1 MKTDRAVKD
10 LAALLGAM
18 SAAAEEPSALER
30 LLDTLLNVTPL
41 FTGAALFTGYGGGAF
56 VTTASRSMSAT
67 QTRAW
72 LGWPLRRLFI
82 RMKPS
87 RIFDPAGSGR
97 EALAIPFAHGSR
109 RWVALAALRDSAGL
123 SPHDDFFQA
132 LESITIPANASAFSP
147 RARAEIIPADPKIAS
162 FALPDDLHGRLLA
175 AVSTRA
181 WPLERIESFGALA
194 LRLQDSVPDI
204 IAVDLRRLREPM
216 SAIARIHRIADYGA
230 LRILAFGTLALPHHR
245 SSAVVDR
252 FLPHDASEELIFKSI
267 KDLANEGAF
276 LRRNLAR
283 EEHVFSRRLS
293 EAALTFQEIADLA
306 AEKAAA
312 IMGGWGCCF
321 LLNGAAIYRAENPSG
336 VQPVFRSIPNNF
348 LSGLSAFDAE
358 YRSDFLDELTGDP
371 SERLVFEAMRPLSAS
386 TIVLVSETGRHL
398 GVLVACSTER
408 RAGPESFEALD
419 GLAALIVGRFGRLV
433 QSDGHIPQLERE
445 RFWER
450 LHDGRLRLDVYRSSD
465 CSIPWRYRFV
475 SETRGL
481 LTLNLD
487 ENAAL
492 TLRLLD
498 GPLDGPSLAKIV
510 AERRAP
516 APFFVAGIDFSAHTI
531 DFAARGFS
539 PPILLNHPGP
549 AMLIEAAGGIA
560 TGSAEL
566 HSAANAVVCDGAM
579 WAWLRGRPEAARCL
593 DSALDREAPAGMAS
607 IITLA

>member
-1 MKTDRAVKD
+1 METRRCR
-10 LAALLGAM
+10 
-18 SAAAEEPSALER
+18 S
-30 LLDTLLNVTPL
+30 
-41 FTGAALFTGYGGGAF
+41 
-56 VTTASRSMSAT
+56 TA
-67 QTRAW
+67 
-72 LGWPLRRLFI
+72 RR
-82 RMKPS
+82 
-87 RIFDPAGSGR
+87 
-97 EALAIPFAHGSR
+97 
-109 RWVALAALRDSAGL
+109 
-123 SPHDDFFQA
+123 Q
-132 LESITIPANASAFSP
+132 
-147 RARAEIIPADPKIAS
+147 S
-162 FALPDDLHGRLLA
+162 F
-175 AVSTRA
+175 
-181 WPLERIESFGALA
+181 
-194 LRLQDSVPDI
+194 
-204 IAVDLRRLREPM
+204 
-216 SAIARIHRIADYGA
+216 
-230 LRILAFGTLALPHHR
+230 
-245 SSAVVDR
+245 DR
-252 FLPHDASEELIFKSI
+252 FLPYDASEELIFKSI

-321 LLNGAAIYRAENPSG
+321 LLNGAAIYRAEHPSG
-336 VQPVFRSIPNNF
+336 AQPVFRSIPNNF

-358 YRSDFLDELTGDP
+358 YRSDFLDELTDDP
-371 SERLVFEAMRPLSAS
+371 SERLVFEGMRPLSAS

-398 GVLVACSTER
+398 GVLVACSMER
-408 RAGPESFEALD
+408 RAGPESFEALE

-433 QSDGHIPQLERE
+433 HRDGHIPQLQRE
-445 RFWER
+445 RLWER
-450 LHDGRLRLDVYRSSD
+450 LHDGSLRLDVYRSSD

-487 ENAAL
+487 ENSAL
-492 TLRLLD
+492 THRLLD
-498 GPLDGPSLAKIV
+498 GPLDGPSIAKIV

-531 DFAARGFS
+531 DFATQGFS

-549 AMLIEAAGGIA
+549 AMLIAATGGIA

-579 WAWLRGRPEAARCL
+579 WNWLRNRPEAARCL

>member
-1 MKTDRAVKD
+1 VKTDRAVKD
-10 LAALLGAM
+10 LAALLGAI

-30 LLDTLLNVTPL
+30 LLNSLLNLTPF
-41 FTGAALFTGYGGGAF
+41 FTGAVLFTGYGGGAF
-56 VTTASRSMSAT
+56 VATASRSMSAP

-109 RWVALAALRDSAGL
+109 RWVALAALRDPAEL
-123 SPHDDFFQA
+123 APHDDFFQA
-132 LESITIPANASAFSP
+132 LESITIPANGPAFSP
-147 RARAEIIPADPKIAS
+147 HVRTEIVPVDPAIAS
-162 FALPDDLHGRLLA
+162 FALSDDIHRRLLA

-194 LRLQDSVPDI
+194 RRLQDSVPDI
-204 IAVDLRRLREPM
+204 IAVDLRMLREPM

-230 LRILAFGTLALPHHR
+230 LRILAFGTPALPHHR
-245 SSAVVDR
+245 SSVVVDR
-252 FLPHDASEELIFKSI
+252 FLPHDASEEVIFKSI

-321 LLNGAAIYRAENPSG
+321 LLNGAAIYRAENPLG
-336 VQPVFRSIPNNF
+336 PQPVFRCVPNNF

-358 YRSDFLDELTGDP
+358 YRSEFLDELTGDP
-371 SERLVFEAMRPLSAS
+371 SERLVFEGMQPLSAS

-408 RAGPESFEALD
+408 RAGPESFEALEA
-419 GLAALIVGRFGRLV
+419 LAAIIVGRFGRLV
-433 QSDGHIPQLERE
+433 QSDGHIPQLQKERL
-445 RFWER
+445 WER
-450 LHDGRLRLDVYRSSD
+450 LHDGMLRLDVYRSSD

-492 TLRLLD
+492 THRLLD

-531 DFAARGFS
+531 DFATQGFS

-549 AMLIEAAGGIA
+549 GTLIAATGGIA

-566 HSAANAVVCDGAM
+566 HSAANAVVCDGAL
-579 WAWLRGRPEAARCL
+579 WNWLRSRPEATRHL

-607 IITLA
+607 IITLD